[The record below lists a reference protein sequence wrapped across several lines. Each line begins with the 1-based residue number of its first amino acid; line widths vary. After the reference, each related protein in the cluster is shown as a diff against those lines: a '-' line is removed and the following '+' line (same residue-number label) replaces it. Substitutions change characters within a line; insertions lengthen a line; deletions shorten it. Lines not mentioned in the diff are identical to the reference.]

1 MALVEKRL
9 PEVLRDAVR
18 MRVFASSRKIGRP
31 GLVVEAAL
39 DLWLG
44 DVRKDE
50 ATGGTARVPTLGRAA
65 PRLFDQGLRWEEDGL
80 RREDTVFDLL
90 SDVVGQAEGR
100 TCQPSRWAPAS
111 KPGRSRS

>member
-1 MALVEKRL
+1 MTFMEK
-9 PEVLRDAVR
+9 VLRNAVR

-50 ATGGTARVPTLGRAA
+50 ATGGTAMTARGPTLGKRTG
-65 PRLFDQGLRWEEDGL
+65 F
-80 RREDTVFDLL
+80 
-90 SDVVGQAEGR
+90 AEK
-100 TCQPSRWAPAS
+100 TLCSTF
-111 KPGRSRS
+111 